1 MLSDAFSVPGRMRL
15 SLSGQVPLVVFC
27 GIANRKLFDFDALR
41 VPMLLAK
48 AWFRMKSSIFFNV
61 LCNVLLIRRL
71 CLNVR
76 LCVWLENAKH
86 GLLYAKSIAFMMQNG
101 TNHGT
106 NSLLSVCKTDDL
118 LAILHQFCER
128 KLMKRD
134 FSRYQ
139 INIRLKSILQITEN
153 SVHNYPPCLPCEKA
167 QKSLPSVS

>member
-1 MLSDAFSVPGRMRL
+1 MLSDGFSVPGRMRL

-48 AWFRMKSSIFFNV
+48 AFSDEKLQFFNV
-61 LCNVLLIRRL
+61 LCNTLIIRQL

-76 LCVWLENAKH
+76 LCVWLENAKR

-128 KLMKRD
+128 KLMKWD
-134 FSRYQ
+134 FSRCQ
-139 INIRLKSILQITEN
+139 INIRLKSVFQITEN

-167 QKSLPSVS
+167 KKSLPSVS